1 MLCTRPQARVGY
13 ARHGGSQPH
22 HPGMKR
28 VCWQMDGWHL
38 RSDNSRAQLTSLL
51 CHLET
56 FLRESCDE
64 FPFSLLFVALFTR
77 CVFFSVLKR
86 KCLLGTVSNVGFFPI
101 LGSSV
106 TGKSPVVQ
114 ESEYSDTEP
123 SWIILLMPT
132 KQLASLNKP
141 SSDCIYEMLC
151 LPSNKPTLFKQ

>member
-1 MLCTRPQARVGY
+1 MGY
-13 ARHGGSQPH
+13 ARHGGSQPR

-56 FLRESCDE
+56 FLRAPRDE
-64 FPFSLLFVALFTR
+64 FTFSLLFVALFTR

-86 KCLLGTVSNVGFFPI
+86 KCLLGTVSNVGFLPI

-106 TGKSPVVQ
+106 AGKDLSVVQ
-114 ESEYSDTEP
+114 ESEYSDTKP
-123 SWIILLMPT
+123 SWIILLMPA

-141 SSDCIYEMLC
+141 SSDCIYEMLR
-151 LPSNKPTLFKQ
+151 LPSSEPTLSKQ